1 MKKLIL
7 LLAILPL
14 TACFDG
20 DKSQSKNKVAT
31 GTFKA
36 IFGETKYDF
45 PIACR
50 NFDSGDFDTQF
61 AFFSD
66 ADKAGNID
74 SNGDG
79 IMLHGS
85 RIKVGKGKSP
95 IPLDGISF
103 GITDQGVR
111 YENNLGVYGMTK
123 TKQDWTLNAN
133 GISGTDV
140 LYKNDDSSLKKYPIS
155 YEVFCN

>member
-1 MKKLIL
+1 MKKIIL

-36 IFGETKYDF
+36 TVGDTKYDF
-45 PIACR
+45 PIGCR
-50 NFDSGDFDTQF
+50 NFESGNSDTKF
-61 AFFSD
+61 AFYSD
-66 ADKAGNID
+66 VDKAGNMD
-74 SNGDG
+74 SDGDG

-85 RIKVGKGKSP
+85 RIIVGKDKSP
-95 IPLDGISF
+95 IPMDGISF
-103 GITDQGVR
+103 GITDHGVR
-111 YENNLGVYGMTK
+111 YENNIGIYAMTK
-123 TKQDWTLNAN
+123 TKQDWTLNDK

-140 LYKNDDSSLKKYPIS
+140 LYKEDDMTMKKYPIS
-155 YEVFCN
+155 YEVICK